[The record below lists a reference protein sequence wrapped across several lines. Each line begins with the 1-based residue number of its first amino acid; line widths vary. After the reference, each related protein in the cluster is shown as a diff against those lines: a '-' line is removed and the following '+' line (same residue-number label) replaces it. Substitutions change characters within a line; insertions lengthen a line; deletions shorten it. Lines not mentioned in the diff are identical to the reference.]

1 MYFLVFALLVN
12 SLIAE
17 DHTVLDTHP
26 FPPATEVC
34 RREFMKTILLSFAL
48 GGDPCEKGFVWFISV
63 YSVPA
68 QCLPQ

>member
-48 GGDPCEKGFVWFISV
+48 GGDP
-63 YSVPA
+63 
-68 QCLPQ
+68 